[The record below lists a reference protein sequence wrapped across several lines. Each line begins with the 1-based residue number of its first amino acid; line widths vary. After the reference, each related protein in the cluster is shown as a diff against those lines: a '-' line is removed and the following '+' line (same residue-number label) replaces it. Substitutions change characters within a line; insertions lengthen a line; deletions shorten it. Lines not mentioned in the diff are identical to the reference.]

1 LKKHLGLNLLSLAGL
16 AIAVFLAFG
25 SVDGGGS
32 SGSTTGS
39 GNIGDTTP
47 STPPRDYSSA
57 PSKPDL
63 EVLDYSS
70 KSEEYARY
78 VVGTVRNNS
87 DRNYSYVQVE
97 VNLLDKSGNVV
108 GSTLANV
115 NNLGPG
121 KKWKFKAII
130 LEDEARSF
138 EIKDVTGW

>member
-1 LKKHLGLNLLSLAGL
+1 MKKYLVRNLLSLLGL
-16 AIAVFLAFG
+16 AIAVFLAVG
-25 SVDGGGS
+25 SVDSRG
-32 SGSTTGS
+32 TTG
-39 GNIGDTTP
+39 NTNL
-47 STPPRDYSSA
+47 STPTRDPSST

-63 EVLDYSS
+63 EVLDYSA

-130 LEDEARSF
+130 LEEEARSF